1 MEGKPEFQRR
11 SASGETSLSK
21 KPASASDNM
30 LALSVVAALVLLIL
44 LVTFLP
50 RPAFRIDRVEYST
63 TACDPASHS
72 YQVTASMTIRNV
84 GGVGGVASVH
94 LLVDGHIAATGN
106 YEIPAHESIVRG
118 LSGIVADCQWH
129 RFSVELFVPPSDG

>member
-1 MEGKPEFQRR
+1 
-11 SASGETSLSK
+11 
-21 KPASASDNM
+21 M

-50 RPAFRIDRVEYST
+50 RPAFQIDRVEYGT

-72 YQVTASMTIRNV
+72 YQVTASMTIRNA

-129 RFSVELFVPPSDG
+129 RFSVELFVPPSDV

>member
-1 MEGKPEFQRR
+1 MEDKTEFPRR
-11 SASGETSLSK
+11 SASGETSVSK
-21 KPASASDNM
+21 KPASASDDM

-50 RPAFRIDRVEYST
+50 RPAFQIDRVEYGT

-72 YQVTASMTIRNV
+72 YQVTASMTIRNA

-94 LLVDGHIAATGN
+94 LLVGGHIAATGN

-118 LSGIVADCQWH
+118 HSGIVGDCQWH

>member
-1 MEGKPEFQRR
+1 MEDKTEFPRR
-11 SASGETSLSK
+11 SASGETRASK

-50 RPAFRIDRVEYST
+50 RPAFQIDRVEYGT

-94 LLVDGHIAATGN
+94 VRVHATAVCGRMVGARH
-106 YEIPAHESIVRG
+106 AHG
-118 LSGIVADCQWH
+118 LDI
-129 RFSVELFVPPSDG
+129 RR

>member
-1 MEGKPEFQRR
+1 MEGKPEFRRR
-11 SASGETSLSK
+11 SASEETGLSK

-30 LALSVVAALVLLIL
+30 LALSVVAALVLIL

-50 RPAFRIDRVEYST
+50 RPAFRVDRVEYGT

-118 LSGIVADCQWH
+118 LNGIVADCQWH

>member
-1 MEGKPEFQRR
+1 MENKPEFPRR
-11 SASGETSLSK
+11 SASGETSVPK
-21 KPASASDNM
+21 KPASASDDW

-50 RPAFRIDRVEYST
+50 RPAFQIDRVDYGT
-63 TACDPASHS
+63 TPCDPASHS
-72 YQVTASMTIRNV
+72 YQVTASMTIRNA

>member
-1 MEGKPEFQRR
+1 MEDKAEFPRR
-11 SASGETSLSK
+11 SPSRETTVSK
-21 KPASASDNM
+21 KPASDDM

-50 RPAFRIDRVEYST
+50 RPAFQIDRVEYGT

-84 GGVGGVASVH
+84 GGIGGVASVH
-94 LLVDGHIAATGN
+94 LLVDGHISATGN
-106 YEIPAHESIVRG
+106 YEILAHESILRG

>member
-1 MEGKPEFQRR
+1 
-11 SASGETSLSK
+11 
-21 KPASASDNM
+21 M
-30 LALSVVAALVLLIL
+30 LVLSVMAALVLLIL

-84 GGVGGVASVH
+84 GGVGGVASVP

-106 YEIPAHESIVRG
+106 YAIPAHESIVRG
-118 LSGIVADCQWH
+118 LSGILADGQSARFAGALLFLPLQSCCVAV
-129 RFSVELFVPPSDG
+129 RT

>member
-1 MEGKPEFQRR
+1 MEGKPEFRRR

-21 KPASASDNM
+21 KPASDDM
-30 LALSVVAALVLLIL
+30 LALSVVAALVLLVL

-50 RPAFRIDRVEYST
+50 RPAFQINQVEYGT

-94 LLVDGHIAATGN
+94 LLVDGYIAATGN
-106 YEIPAHESIVRG
+106 YEISAHESIVRG